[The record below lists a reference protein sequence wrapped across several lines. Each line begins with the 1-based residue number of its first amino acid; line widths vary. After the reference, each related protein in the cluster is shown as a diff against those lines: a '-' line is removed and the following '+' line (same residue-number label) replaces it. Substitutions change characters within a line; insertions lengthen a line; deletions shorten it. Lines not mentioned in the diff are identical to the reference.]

1 MGENKEEWYNH
12 NERPISCKKNYTFQQ
27 PSKQPCSFQQKKK
40 KKLLSLPHL
49 MPVVPMK
56 FYKNPLES
64 YWEKQD
70 TKR

>member
-12 NERPISCKKNYTFQQ
+12 NEKPISCKKLHISATIETTLQF
-27 PSKQPCSFQQKKK
+27 PAEKKK
-40 KKLLSLPHL
+40 NLLSLPHL

-56 FYKNPLES
+56 FYKNPLEN

-70 TKR
+70 SKR